1 MAQSTKKKLSKFRAI
16 RYVLIVIIICLIGC
30 IAYTSIWPQ
39 YQIMK
44 AENELEQ
51 VAITWLE
58 EVRVEVPAAPTEA
71 TEPDGSG
78 VDTTEPDV
86 TELDD
91 SNVGTGI
98 RYDDLY
104 NDVVAYNEKMYKQGQ
119 TGLRD
124 VFDYEVPS
132 FDLSD
137 YGVSDDVFGAISI
150 PKINVIL
157 PLYLG
162 ATYRH
167 MADGFAQM
175 SHTSIPIGGENT
187 NAVIACHRGWNR
199 MAYLRDVEMIELGDS
214 VYVHNLWED
223 LEYKVVDIYVIEP
236 DDLSILTIQEGRD
249 LITLFTCHPYA
260 VSTHRYVVVCER
272 YIPEETEPVIGEDT
286 NKPDLMTG
294 DDVKDVMTESDVD
307 YITQVIQSVTI
318 STMNTSNGTVESS
331 SQVLF
336 WTVYFPW
343 ILLFVLLALMA
354 IVIIWRVTRYVLKKT
369 TKKKK
374 SLPIRML

>member
-1 MAQSTKKKLSKFRAI
+1 MASTKKSSNKFRVI
-16 RYVLIVIIICLIGC
+16 RYILVAIIVALMFGIFYTTVL
-30 IAYTSIWPQ
+30 PQ
-39 YQIMK
+39 YRILK
-44 AENELEQ
+44 AESEQKQ

-58 EVRVEVPAAPTEA
+58 EVRVEVPKAPTEPSEPESDVESTVPPV
-71 TEPDGSG
+71 TEPD
-78 VDTTEPDV
+78 
-86 TELDD
+86 D
-91 SNVGTGI
+91 SMVGQGI
-98 RYDDLY
+98 RYDDLWHDVTAY
-104 NDVVAYNEKMYKQGQ
+104 NDRLFVRGQQGLQ
-119 TGLRD
+119 D

-137 YGVSDDVFGAISI
+137 YGVADDVFGAISI

-175 SHTSIPIGGENT
+175 SNTSIPIGGEST
-187 NAVIACHRGWNR
+187 NAVMACHRGWNR
-199 MAYLRDVEMIELGDS
+199 MAYLRDVEMIELGDV

-223 LEYKVVDIYVIEP
+223 LEYRVVDIYVIEP
-236 DDLSILTIQEGRD
+236 DDLSILKIQEGRD
-249 LITLFTCHPYA
+249 LVTLFTCHPYGI
-260 VSTHRYVVVCER
+260 STHRYVVVCER
-272 YIPEETEPVIGEDT
+272 HIPDVTETPDVGSVETD
-286 NKPDLMTG
+286 KPDLMTG
-294 DDVKDVMTESDVD
+294 DDVKDALASGDKD

-318 STMNTSNGTVESS
+318 TTTNTSDGTVESS

-343 ILLFVLLALMA
+343 ILAFVLFFALVIY
-354 IVIIWRVTRYVLKKT
+354 IVCHVGRLIYKKT
-369 TKKKK
+369 KKKKK

>member
-1 MAQSTKKKLSKFRAI
+1 MASTKKSSNKFRVI
-16 RYVLIVIIICLIGC
+16 RYILVAIIVALMFGIFYTTVL
-30 IAYTSIWPQ
+30 PQ
-39 YQIMK
+39 YRILK
-44 AENELEQ
+44 AESEQKQ

-58 EVRVEVPAAPTEA
+58 EVRVEVPKSPTEPSEPESDVESTVPPV
-71 TEPDGSG
+71 TEPD
-78 VDTTEPDV
+78 
-86 TELDD
+86 D
-91 SNVGTGI
+91 SMVGQGI
-98 RYDDLY
+98 RYDDLWHDVTAY
-104 NDVVAYNEKMYKQGQ
+104 NDRLFVRGQQGLQ
-119 TGLRD
+119 D

-137 YGVSDDVFGAISI
+137 YGVADDVFGAISI

-175 SHTSIPIGGENT
+175 SNTSIPIGGEST
-187 NAVIACHRGWNR
+187 NAVMACHRGWNR
-199 MAYLRDVEMIELGDS
+199 MAYLRDVEMIELGDV

-223 LEYKVVDIYVIEP
+223 LEYRVVDIYVIEP
-236 DDLSILTIQEGRD
+236 DDLSILKIQEGRD
-249 LITLFTCHPYA
+249 LVTLFTCHPYGI
-260 VSTHRYVVVCER
+260 STHRYVVVCER
-272 YIPEETEPVIGEDT
+272 YIPDVTETPDVGSAETD
-286 NKPDLMTG
+286 KPDLMTG
-294 DDVKDVMTESDVD
+294 DDVKDALSSGDKD

-318 STMNTSNGTVESS
+318 TTTNTSDGTVESS

-343 ILLFVLLALMA
+343 ILAFVLFFALVIY
-354 IVIIWRVTRYVLKKT
+354 IVCHVGRLIYKKT
-369 TKKKK
+369 KKKKK

>member
-1 MAQSTKKKLSKFRAI
+1 MAKLKTNKFQII
-16 RYVLIVIIICLIGC
+16 RYILIAVIFVLIGVIF
-30 IAYTSIWPQ
+30 YTTMWPQ
-39 YQIMK
+39 YRTMV
-44 AENELEQ
+44 AENAREQ
-51 VAITWLE
+51 VVLDWLD
-58 EVRVEVPAAPTEA
+58 EVRVDVPSVSESDNNA
-71 TEPDGSG
+71 TEP
-78 VDTTEPDV
+78 VVTTPE
-86 TELDD
+86 TTDD
-91 SNVGTGI
+91 ETSDIDVGTGI

-104 NDVVAYNEKMYKQGQ
+104 NDVKAYNERLFAQGQ

-124 VFDYEVPS
+124 VFDYEIPS

-137 YGVSDDVFGAISI
+137 YGVSDDIFGAISI

-175 SHTSIPIGGENT
+175 SHTSIPIGGEST

-199 MAYLRDVEMIELGDS
+199 MAYLRDVEMLEIGDL

-223 LEYKVVDIYVIEP
+223 LEYKVVDIYVVEP
-236 DDLSILTIQEGRD
+236 SDLSVLEIQEGRD
-249 LITLFTCHPYA
+249 LITLFTCHPYG
-260 VSTHRYVVVCER
+260 VSDHRYIVVCER
-272 YIPEETEPVIGEDT
+272 YIPTESSENSSESDVTSG
-286 NKPDLMTG
+286 LMTG
-294 DDVKDVMTESDVD
+294 DDVKQNISQNDSS

-318 STMNTSNGTVESS
+318 TTRDTSGGTVESS

-343 ILLFVLLALMA
+343 LLLVFILILAGVYITYR
-354 IVIIWRVTRYVLKKT
+354 IVRYVIKRAK
-369 TKKKK
+369 KKKK
-374 SLPIRML
+374 SSFPIRML

>member
-1 MAQSTKKKLSKFRAI
+1 MASTKKSSNKFRVI
-16 RYVLIVIIICLIGC
+16 RYILVAIIVALMFGIFYTTVL
-30 IAYTSIWPQ
+30 PQ
-39 YQIMK
+39 YRILK
-44 AENELEQ
+44 AESEQKQ

-58 EVRVEVPAAPTEA
+58 EVRVEVPKAPTEPSEPESDVESTVPPV
-71 TEPDGSG
+71 TEPD
-78 VDTTEPDV
+78 
-86 TELDD
+86 D
-91 SNVGTGI
+91 SMVGQGI
-98 RYDDLY
+98 RYDDLWHDVTAY
-104 NDVVAYNEKMYKQGQ
+104 NDRLFVRGQQGLQ
-119 TGLRD
+119 D

-137 YGVSDDVFGAISI
+137 YGVADDVFGAISI

-175 SHTSIPIGGENT
+175 SNTSIPIGGEST
-187 NAVIACHRGWNR
+187 NAVMACHRGWNR
-199 MAYLRDVEMIELGDS
+199 MAYLRDVEMIELGDV

-223 LEYKVVDIYVIEP
+223 LEYRVVDIYVIEP
-236 DDLSILTIQEGRD
+236 DDLSILKIQEGRD
-249 LITLFTCHPYA
+249 LVTLFTCHPYGI
-260 VSTHRYVVVCER
+260 STHRYVVVCER
-272 YIPEETEPVIGEDT
+272 HIPDVTEIPDVGSVETD
-286 NKPDLMTG
+286 KPDLMTG
-294 DDVKDVMTESDVD
+294 DDVKDALASGDKD

-318 STMNTSNGTVESS
+318 TTTNTSDGTVESS

-343 ILLFVLLALMA
+343 ILAFVLFFALVIY
-354 IVIIWRVTRYVLKKT
+354 IVCHVGRLIYKKT
-369 TKKKK
+369 KKKKK